1 MYLNEHTLTW
11 VLVCNAFGVLGAVVG
26 FVAFFLAYRS
36 IRRRHAKA
44 MQELHDLSDDIAH
57 DLRTPLAR
65 MHAQAELAAMG
76 EVSAQEL
83 AAGVAEETTSMLE
96 LINTML
102 DLSQTGARIERSPR
116 TDVDL
121 AAIVRQM
128 TEFYASVAEDKGV
141 AFVLDLPDG
150 EIVRSA
156 HKAKLQQ
163 LVGNLLDNAVK
174 FTPSGGT
181 VSVTLQSR
189 NGVKKLAIPPSA
201 VMQDMHGSCVWV
213 VKKDRT
219 VERRYVVRD
228 VTEGDVQFVASGLKV
243 GETVVADGVHKV
255 TKHSIIEPVK

>member
-1 MYLNEHTLTW
+1 MYLSEHTLTW
-11 VLVCNAFGVLGAVVG
+11 VLVCNAFGVLGACVG

-76 EVSAQEL
+76 DVSAAEL
-83 AAGVAEETTSMLE
+83 AAGVAEETSSMLE

-128 TEFYASVAEDKGV
+128 TEFYASVAEDKRV
-141 AFVLDLPDG
+141 AFVLDLPEG

-174 FTPSGGT
+174 FTPAGGT
-181 VSVTLQSR
+181 VSVTLSKEPETGLARLAVSDTGIGISEEDQPNLFKRFWRSDASR
-189 NGVKKLAIPPSA
+189 SLPGNGLGLA
-201 VMQDMHGSCVWV
+201 V
-213 VKKDRT
+213 VKAIVTSYGGSVTCTSRPGVGT
-219 VERRYVVRD
+219 TFVVK
-228 VTEGDVQFVASGLKV
+228 L
-243 GETVVADGVHKV
+243 
-255 TKHSIIEPVK
+255 

>member
-1 MYLNEHTLTW
+1 MYLSEHTLTW
-11 VLVCNAFGVLGAVVG
+11 VLVCNAFGVVGALVG
-26 FVAFFLAYRS
+26 FVAFFIAYRS
-36 IRRRHAKA
+36 IQRRHAKA
-44 MQELHDLSDDIAH
+44 MQELHDISDDIAH

-116 TDVDL
+116 MDVDL

-181 VSVTLQSR
+181 VSVTLTKEPETGLARLAVSDTGIGISDEDKPNLFKRFWRSDASR
-189 NGVKKLAIPPSA
+189 SLPGNGLGLA
-201 VMQDMHGSCVWV
+201 V
-213 VKKDRT
+213 VKAIVTSYGGSVTCTSRPGVGT
-219 VERRYVVRD
+219 TFVVK
-228 VTEGDVQFVASGLKV
+228 L
-243 GETVVADGVHKV
+243 
-255 TKHSIIEPVK
+255 

>member
-11 VLVCNAFGVLGAVVG
+11 VLVCNAFGVLGTVVG

-128 TEFYASVAEDKGV
+128 TDFYASVAEDKRV
-141 AFVLDLPDG
+141 AFILDIPDG

-174 FTPSGGT
+174 FTPAGGT
-181 VSVTLQSR
+181 VSVTLSKEPETGLARLAVSDTGIGISEADQPNLFKRFWRSDASR
-189 NGVKKLAIPPSA
+189 SLPGNGLGLA
-201 VMQDMHGSCVWV
+201 V
-213 VKKDRT
+213 VKAIVTSYGGSVTCTSRPGVGT
-219 VERRYVVRD
+219 TFVVK
-228 VTEGDVQFVASGLKV
+228 L
-243 GETVVADGVHKV
+243 
-255 TKHSIIEPVK
+255 

>member
-1 MYLNEHTLTW
+1 MYLSEHTLTW
-11 VLVCNAFGVLGAVVG
+11 VLVCNAFGVVGALVG

-65 MHAQAELAAMG
+65 MHAQAELAA
-76 EVSAQEL
+76 
-83 AAGVAEETTSMLE
+83 GVAEETSSMLE

-116 TDVDL
+116 MDVDL

-181 VSVTLQSR
+181 VSVTLTKEPETGLARLAVSDTGIGISDEDKPNLFKRFGRSDASR
-189 NGVKKLAIPPSA
+189 SLSGNGLGLA
-201 VMQDMHGSCVWV
+201 V
-213 VKKDRT
+213 VKAIVTSYGGSVTCTSRPGVGT
-219 VERRYVVRD
+219 TFVVK
-228 VTEGDVQFVASGLKV
+228 L
-243 GETVVADGVHKV
+243 
-255 TKHSIIEPVK
+255 

>member
-1 MYLNEHTLTW
+1 MYLSEHTLTW
-11 VLVCNAFGVLGAVVG
+11 VLVCNAFGVVGALVG

-76 EVSAQEL
+76 DVSAAEL
-83 AAGVAEETTSMLE
+83 AAGVAEETSSMLE

-116 TDVDL
+116 MDVDL

-181 VSVTLQSR
+181 VSVTLTKEPETGLARLAVSDTGIGISDEDKPNLFKRFWRSDASR
-189 NGVKKLAIPPSA
+189 SLPGNGLGLA
-201 VMQDMHGSCVWV
+201 V
-213 VKKDRT
+213 VKAIVTSYGGSVTCTSRPGVGT
-219 VERRYVVRD
+219 TFVVK
-228 VTEGDVQFVASGLKV
+228 L
-243 GETVVADGVHKV
+243 
-255 TKHSIIEPVK
+255 

>member
-1 MYLNEHTLTW
+1 MYLSEHTLTW
-11 VLVCNAFGVLGAVVG
+11 VLVCNAFGVVGALVG

-76 EVSAQEL
+76 DVSAAEL
-83 AAGVAEETTSMLE
+83 AAGVAEETSSMLE

-128 TEFYASVAEDKGV
+128 TEFYASVAEDKRV
-141 AFVLDLPDG
+141 AFVLDLPEG

-174 FTPSGGT
+174 FTPAGGT
-181 VSVTLQSR
+181 VSVTLSKEPETGLARLAVSDTGIGISEADQPNLFKRFWRSDASR
-189 NGVKKLAIPPSA
+189 SLPGNGLGLA
-201 VMQDMHGSCVWV
+201 V
-213 VKKDRT
+213 VKAIVTSYGGSVTCTSRPGVGT
-219 VERRYVVRD
+219 TFVVK
-228 VTEGDVQFVASGLKV
+228 L
-243 GETVVADGVHKV
+243 
-255 TKHSIIEPVK
+255 

>member
-1 MYLNEHTLTW
+1 MYLSEHTLTW
-11 VLVCNAFGVLGAVVG
+11 VLVCNAFGVVGALVG

-76 EVSAQEL
+76 DVSAAEL

-116 TDVDL
+116 MDVDL

-174 FTPSGGT
+174 FTPAGGT
-181 VSVTLQSR
+181 VSVTLSKEPETGLARLAVSDTGIGISDADKPNLFKRFWRSDASR
-189 NGVKKLAIPPSA
+189 SLPGNGLGLA
-201 VMQDMHGSCVWV
+201 V
-213 VKKDRT
+213 VKAIVTSYGGSVTCTSRPGVGT
-219 VERRYVVRD
+219 TFVVK
-228 VTEGDVQFVASGLKV
+228 L
-243 GETVVADGVHKV
+243 
-255 TKHSIIEPVK
+255 

>member
-1 MYLNEHTLTW
+1 MYLSEHTLTW
-11 VLVCNAFGVLGAVVG
+11 VLVCNAFGVVGALIG

-76 EVSAQEL
+76 DVSAAEL
-83 AAGVAEETTSMLE
+83 AAGVAEETSSMLE

-116 TDVDL
+116 MDVDL

-141 AFVLDLPDG
+141 AFILDLPDG

-181 VSVTLQSR
+181 VSVTLTKEPDTGLARLAVSDTGIGISEEDQPNLFKRFWRSDASR
-189 NGVKKLAIPPSA
+189 SLPGNGLGLA
-201 VMQDMHGSCVWV
+201 V
-213 VKKDRT
+213 VKAIVTSYGGTITCTSRPGVGT
-219 VERRYVVRD
+219 TFVVK
-228 VTEGDVQFVASGLKV
+228 L
-243 GETVVADGVHKV
+243 
-255 TKHSIIEPVK
+255 

>member
-1 MYLNEHTLTW
+1 MYLSEHTLTW
-11 VLVCNAFGVLGAVVG
+11 VLVCNAFGVVGALVG

-44 MQELHDLSDDIAH
+44 MQELHDISDDIAH

-76 EVSAQEL
+76 DVSAAEL
-83 AAGVAEETTSMLE
+83 AAGVAEETSSMLE

-116 TDVDL
+116 MDVDL

-181 VSVTLQSR
+181 VSVTLTKEPETGLARLAVSDTGIGISDADKPNLFKRFWRSDVSR
-189 NGVKKLAIPPSA
+189 SLPGNGLGLA
-201 VMQDMHGSCVWV
+201 V
-213 VKKDRT
+213 VKAIVTSYGGSVTCSSRPGVGT
-219 VERRYVVRD
+219 TFVVK
-228 VTEGDVQFVASGLKV
+228 L
-243 GETVVADGVHKV
+243 
-255 TKHSIIEPVK
+255 

>member
-1 MYLNEHTLTW
+1 MYLSEHTLTW
-11 VLVCNAFGVLGAVVG
+11 VLVCNAFGVVGALVG

-128 TEFYASVAEDKGV
+128 TEFYASVAEDKRV
-141 AFVLDLPDG
+141 AFVLDLPEG

-174 FTPSGGT
+174 FTPAGGT
-181 VSVTLQSR
+181 VSVTLSKEPETGLARLAVSDTGIGISEADQPNLFKRFWRSDASR
-189 NGVKKLAIPPSA
+189 SLPGNGLGLA
-201 VMQDMHGSCVWV
+201 V
-213 VKKDRT
+213 VKAIVTSYGGSVTCTSRPGVGT
-219 VERRYVVRD
+219 TFVVK
-228 VTEGDVQFVASGLKV
+228 L
-243 GETVVADGVHKV
+243 
-255 TKHSIIEPVK
+255 

>member
-1 MYLNEHTLTW
+1 MYLSEHTLTW
-11 VLVCNAFGVLGAVVG
+11 VLVCNAFGVVGALVG

-76 EVSAQEL
+76 DVSAAEL
-83 AAGVAEETTSMLE
+83 AAGVAEETSSMLE

-116 TDVDL
+116 MDVDL

-141 AFVLDLPDG
+141 AFILDLPEG

-181 VSVTLQSR
+181 VSVTLTKEPDTGLARLAVSDTGIGISEEDQPNLFKRFWRSDASR
-189 NGVKKLAIPPSA
+189 SLPGNGLGLA
-201 VMQDMHGSCVWV
+201 V
-213 VKKDRT
+213 VKAIVTSYGGTITCTSRPGVGT
-219 VERRYVVRD
+219 TFVVK
-228 VTEGDVQFVASGLKV
+228 L
-243 GETVVADGVHKV
+243 
-255 TKHSIIEPVK
+255 

>member
-1 MYLNEHTLTW
+1 MYLSEHTLTW
-11 VLVCNAFGVLGAVVG
+11 VLVCNAFGVVGALVG
-26 FVAFFLAYRS
+26 FIAFFLAYRS

-76 EVSAQEL
+76 DVSAAEL
-83 AAGVAEETTSMLE
+83 AAGVAEETSLMLE

-116 TDVDL
+116 MDVDL

-181 VSVTLQSR
+181 VSVTLTKEPETGLARLAVSDTGIGISDADKPNLFKRFWRSDASR
-189 NGVKKLAIPPSA
+189 SLPGNGLGLA
-201 VMQDMHGSCVWV
+201 V
-213 VKKDRT
+213 VKAIVTSYGGSVTCTSRPGVGT
-219 VERRYVVRD
+219 TFVVK
-228 VTEGDVQFVASGLKV
+228 L
-243 GETVVADGVHKV
+243 
-255 TKHSIIEPVK
+255 

>member
-128 TEFYASVAEDKGV
+128 TEFYASVAEDKRV
-141 AFVLDLPDG
+141 AFVLDLPEG

-174 FTPSGGT
+174 FTPAGGT
-181 VSVTLQSR
+181 VSVTLSKEPETGLARLAVSDTGIGIPEADQPNLFKRYWRSDASR
-189 NGVKKLAIPPSA
+189 SLPGNGLGLA
-201 VMQDMHGSCVWV
+201 V
-213 VKKDRT
+213 VKAIVTSYGGSVTCTSRPGVGT
-219 VERRYVVRD
+219 TFVVK
-228 VTEGDVQFVASGLKV
+228 L
-243 GETVVADGVHKV
+243 
-255 TKHSIIEPVK
+255 

>member
-1 MYLNEHTLTW
+1 MYLSEHTLTW
-11 VLVCNAFGVLGAVVG
+11 VLVCNAFGVVGALVG

-83 AAGVAEETTSMLE
+83 ATGVAEETTSMLE

-116 TDVDL
+116 MDVDL

-128 TEFYASVAEDKGV
+128 TEFYASVAEDKRV
-141 AFVLDLPDG
+141 AFVLDLPEG

-181 VSVTLQSR
+181 VSVTLTKEPETGLARLAVSDTGIGISDEDKPNLFKRFWRSDASR
-189 NGVKKLAIPPSA
+189 SLPGNGLGLA
-201 VMQDMHGSCVWV
+201 V
-213 VKKDRT
+213 VKAIVTSYGGSVTCTSRPGVGT
-219 VERRYVVRD
+219 TFVVK
-228 VTEGDVQFVASGLKV
+228 L
-243 GETVVADGVHKV
+243 
-255 TKHSIIEPVK
+255 

>member
-1 MYLNEHTLTW
+1 MYLSEHTLTW
-11 VLVCNAFGVLGAVVG
+11 VLVCNAFGVVGALTG

-76 EVSAQEL
+76 DVSAAEL
-83 AAGVAEETTSMLE
+83 AAGVAEETSSMLE

-116 TDVDL
+116 MDVDL

-141 AFVLDLPDG
+141 AFILDLPEG

-174 FTPSGGT
+174 FTPGGGT
-181 VSVTLQSR
+181 VSVTLTKEPETGLARLAVSDTGIGISEEDQPNLFKRFWRSDASR
-189 NGVKKLAIPPSA
+189 SLPGNGLGLA
-201 VMQDMHGSCVWV
+201 V
-213 VKKDRT
+213 VKAIVTSYGGSVTCTSRPGVGT
-219 VERRYVVRD
+219 TFVVK
-228 VTEGDVQFVASGLKV
+228 L
-243 GETVVADGVHKV
+243 
-255 TKHSIIEPVK
+255 

>member
-1 MYLNEHTLTW
+1 MYLSEHTLTW
-11 VLVCNAFGVLGAVVG
+11 VLVCNAFGVVGALVG

-44 MQELHDLSDDIAH
+44 MQELHDISDDIAH

-76 EVSAQEL
+76 DVSAAEL
-83 AAGVAEETTSMLE
+83 AAGVAEETSSMLE

-116 TDVDL
+116 MDVDL

-174 FTPSGGT
+174 FTPAGGT
-181 VSVTLQSR
+181 VSVTLSKEPETGLARLAVSDTGIGISEADQRFWRSDASR
-189 NGVKKLAIPPSA
+189 SLPGNGLGLA
-201 VMQDMHGSCVWV
+201 V
-213 VKKDRT
+213 VKAI
-219 VERRYVVRD
+219 
-228 VTEGDVQFVASGLKV
+228 VTSYGGSVTCTSRPGV
-243 GETVVADGVHKV
+243 GT
-255 TKHSIIEPVK
+255 TFIVKL

>member
-1 MYLNEHTLTW
+1 MYLSEHTLTW
-11 VLVCNAFGVLGAVVG
+11 VLVCNAFGVVGALVG
-26 FVAFFLAYRS
+26 FVAFFIAYRS

-44 MQELHDLSDDIAH
+44 MQELHDISDDIAH

-76 EVSAQEL
+76 DVSAAEL
-83 AAGVAEETTSMLE
+83 AAGVAEETSSMLE

-116 TDVDL
+116 MDVDL

-163 LVGNLLDNAVK
+163 LVGNLRDNAVK

-181 VSVTLQSR
+181 VSVTLTKEPETGLARLAVSDTGIGISDEDKPNLFKRFWRSDASR
-189 NGVKKLAIPPSA
+189 SLPGNGLGLA
-201 VMQDMHGSCVWV
+201 V
-213 VKKDRT
+213 VKAIVTSYGGSVTCTSRPGVGT
-219 VERRYVVRD
+219 TFVVK
-228 VTEGDVQFVASGLKV
+228 L
-243 GETVVADGVHKV
+243 
-255 TKHSIIEPVK
+255 

>member
-1 MYLNEHTLTW
+1 MYLSEHTLTW
-11 VLVCNAFGVLGAVVG
+11 VLVCNALGAVGALVG
-26 FVAFFLAYRS
+26 FIAFFLAYRS

-76 EVSAQEL
+76 DVSVTEL
-83 AAGVAEETTSMLE
+83 AAGVAEETSSMLE

-116 TDVDL
+116 MDVDL

-141 AFVLDLPDG
+141 AFVLDLPEG

-174 FTPSGGT
+174 FTPGGGT
-181 VSVTLQSR
+181 VSVTLTKEPETGLARLAVSDTGIGISEEDQPNLFKRFWRSDASR
-189 NGVKKLAIPPSA
+189 SLPGNGLGLA
-201 VMQDMHGSCVWV
+201 V
-213 VKKDRT
+213 VKAIVTSYGGTITCTSRPGVGT
-219 VERRYVVRD
+219 TFVVK
-228 VTEGDVQFVASGLKV
+228 L
-243 GETVVADGVHKV
+243 
-255 TKHSIIEPVK
+255 

>member
-1 MYLNEHTLTW
+1 MYLSEHTLTW
-11 VLVCNAFGVLGAVVG
+11 VLVCNAFGVLGACVG

-128 TEFYASVAEDKGV
+128 TEFYASVAEDKRV
-141 AFVLDLPDG
+141 AFVLDLPEG

-174 FTPSGGT
+174 FTPAGGT
-181 VSVTLQSR
+181 VSVTLSKEPDTGLARLAVSDTGIGISEADQPNLFKRFWRSDASR
-189 NGVKKLAIPPSA
+189 SLPGNGLGLA
-201 VMQDMHGSCVWV
+201 V
-213 VKKDRT
+213 VKAIVTSYGGSVTCTSRPGVGT
-219 VERRYVVRD
+219 TFVVK
-228 VTEGDVQFVASGLKV
+228 L
-243 GETVVADGVHKV
+243 
-255 TKHSIIEPVK
+255 

>member
-76 EVSAQEL
+76 EVTAEEL

-121 AAIVRQM
+121 TAIVRQM
-128 TEFYASVAEDKGV
+128 TEFYASVAEDKRV
-141 AFVLDLPDG
+141 AFILDLPEG

-174 FTPSGGT
+174 FTPTGGT
-181 VSVTLQSR
+181 VSVTLSKEPDTGLARLAVSDTGIGISEADQPNLFKRFWRSDASR
-189 NGVKKLAIPPSA
+189 SLPGNGLGLA
-201 VMQDMHGSCVWV
+201 V
-213 VKKDRT
+213 VKAIVTSYGGSVTCTSRPGVGT
-219 VERRYVVRD
+219 TFVVK
-228 VTEGDVQFVASGLKV
+228 L
-243 GETVVADGVHKV
+243 
-255 TKHSIIEPVK
+255 

>member
-1 MYLNEHTLTW
+1 MYLSEHTLTW
-11 VLVCNAFGVLGAVVG
+11 VLVCNAFGVVGALIG

-76 EVSAQEL
+76 DVSAAEL
-83 AAGVAEETTSMLE
+83 AAGVAEETSSMLE

-116 TDVDL
+116 MDVDL

-141 AFVLDLPDG
+141 AFILDLPDG

-181 VSVTLQSR
+181 VSVTLTKEPDTGLARLAVSDTGIGISEEDQQNLFKRFWRSDASR
-189 NGVKKLAIPPSA
+189 SLPGNGLGLA
-201 VMQDMHGSCVWV
+201 V
-213 VKKDRT
+213 VKAIVTSYGGTITCTSRPGVGT
-219 VERRYVVRD
+219 TFVVK
-228 VTEGDVQFVASGLKV
+228 L
-243 GETVVADGVHKV
+243 
-255 TKHSIIEPVK
+255 

>member
-1 MYLNEHTLTW
+1 MYLSEHTLTW
-11 VLVCNAFGVLGAVVG
+11 VLVFNAFGVVGALVG
-26 FVAFFLAYRS
+26 FGAFFVAYRS
-36 IRRRHAKA
+36 IRRRHTKA

-76 EVSAQEL
+76 EVSATEL
-83 AAGVAEETTSMLE
+83 AAGVAEETSSMLE

-116 TDVDL
+116 MDVDL

-141 AFVLDLPDG
+141 AFILDLPEG

-174 FTPSGGT
+174 FTPGGGT
-181 VSVTLQSR
+181 VSVTLTKEPETGLARLAVSDTGIGISEQDQQNLFKRFWRSDASR
-189 NGVKKLAIPPSA
+189 SLPGNGLGLA
-201 VMQDMHGSCVWV
+201 V
-213 VKKDRT
+213 VKAIVTSYGGSVTCTSRPGVGT
-219 VERRYVVRD
+219 TFVVK
-228 VTEGDVQFVASGLKV
+228 L
-243 GETVVADGVHKV
+243 
-255 TKHSIIEPVK
+255 

>member
-26 FVAFFLAYRS
+26 FVAFFIAYRS

-128 TEFYASVAEDKGV
+128 TEFYASVAEDKRV
-141 AFVLDLPDG
+141 AFVLDLPEG

-174 FTPSGGT
+174 FTPAGGT
-181 VSVTLQSR
+181 VSVTLSKEPDTGLARLAVSDTGIGISEADQPNLFKRFWRSDASR
-189 NGVKKLAIPPSA
+189 SLPGNGLGLA
-201 VMQDMHGSCVWV
+201 V
-213 VKKDRT
+213 VKAIVTSYGGSVTCTSRPGVGT
-219 VERRYVVRD
+219 TFVVK
-228 VTEGDVQFVASGLKV
+228 L
-243 GETVVADGVHKV
+243 
-255 TKHSIIEPVK
+255 

>member
-11 VLVCNAFGVLGAVVG
+11 VLVCNAFGVLGAAVG

-76 EVSAQEL
+76 EVTAQEL

-128 TEFYASVAEDKGV
+128 TDFYASVAEDKRV
-141 AFVLDLPDG
+141 AFILDIPDG

-174 FTPSGGT
+174 FTPAGGT
-181 VSVTLQSR
+181 VSVTLSKEPETGLARLAVSDTGIGISEADQANLFKRFWRSDASR
-189 NGVKKLAIPPSA
+189 SLPGNGLGLA
-201 VMQDMHGSCVWV
+201 V
-213 VKKDRT
+213 VKAIVTSYGGT
-219 VERRYVVRD
+219 VTCTSRPGVGTTFVVK
-228 VTEGDVQFVASGLKV
+228 L
-243 GETVVADGVHKV
+243 
-255 TKHSIIEPVK
+255 

>member
-1 MYLNEHTLTW
+1 MYLSEHTLTW
-11 VLVCNAFGVLGAVVG
+11 VLVCNAFGVVGALIG

-76 EVSAQEL
+76 DVSAAEL
-83 AAGVAEETTSMLE
+83 AAGVAEETSSMLE

-102 DLSQTGARIERSPR
+102 DLSQTGARVERSPR
-116 TDVDL
+116 MDVDL

-141 AFVLDLPDG
+141 AFILDLPEG

-181 VSVTLQSR
+181 VSVTLTKEPDTGLARLAVSDTGIGISEEDQPNLFKRFWRSDASR
-189 NGVKKLAIPPSA
+189 SLPGNGLGLA
-201 VMQDMHGSCVWV
+201 V
-213 VKKDRT
+213 VKAIVTSYGGSVTCTSRPGVGT
-219 VERRYVVRD
+219 TFVVK
-228 VTEGDVQFVASGLKV
+228 L
-243 GETVVADGVHKV
+243 
-255 TKHSIIEPVK
+255 

>member
-128 TEFYASVAEDKGV
+128 TEFYASVAEDKRV
-141 AFVLDLPDG
+141 AFVLDLPEG

-174 FTPSGGT
+174 FTPAGGT
-181 VSVTLQSR
+181 VSVTLSKEPETGLARLAVSDTGIGISEADQPNLFKRFWRSDASR
-189 NGVKKLAIPPSA
+189 SLPGNGLGLA
-201 VMQDMHGSCVWV
+201 V
-213 VKKDRT
+213 VKAIVTSYGGT
-219 VERRYVVRD
+219 VTCTSRPGVGTTFVVK
-228 VTEGDVQFVASGLKV
+228 L
-243 GETVVADGVHKV
+243 
-255 TKHSIIEPVK
+255 

>member
-11 VLVCNAFGVLGAVVG
+11 VLVCNAFGVLGAAVG

-128 TEFYASVAEDKGV
+128 TDFYASVAEDKRV
-141 AFVLDLPDG
+141 AFVLDLPEG

-163 LVGNLLDNAVK
+163 LVANLLDNAVK
-174 FTPSGGT
+174 FTPAGGT
-181 VSVTLQSR
+181 VSVTLSKEPETGLARLAVSDTGIGISEADQANLFKRFWRSDASR
-189 NGVKKLAIPPSA
+189 SLPGNGLGLA
-201 VMQDMHGSCVWV
+201 V
-213 VKKDRT
+213 VKAIVTSYGGT
-219 VERRYVVRD
+219 VTCTSRPGVGTTFVVK
-228 VTEGDVQFVASGLKV
+228 L
-243 GETVVADGVHKV
+243 
-255 TKHSIIEPVK
+255 

>member
-26 FVAFFLAYRS
+26 FVAFFIAYRS

-128 TEFYASVAEDKGV
+128 TEFYASVAEDKRV
-141 AFVLDLPDG
+141 AFVLDLPEG

-174 FTPSGGT
+174 FTPAGGT
-181 VSVTLQSR
+181 VSVTLSKESETGLARLAVSDTGIGISEEDQPNLFKRFWRSDASR
-189 NGVKKLAIPPSA
+189 SLPGNGLGLA
-201 VMQDMHGSCVWV
+201 V
-213 VKKDRT
+213 VKAIVNSYGGSVT
-219 VERRYVVRD
+219 CTSHPGVGTTFVVK
-228 VTEGDVQFVASGLKV
+228 L
-243 GETVVADGVHKV
+243 
-255 TKHSIIEPVK
+255 

>member
-1 MYLNEHTLTW
+1 MYLSEHTLTW
-11 VLVCNAFGVLGAVVG
+11 VLVCNAFGVVGALVG

-76 EVSAQEL
+76 DVSAAEL
-83 AAGVAEETTSMLE
+83 AAGVAEETSSMLE

-116 TDVDL
+116 MDVDL

-181 VSVTLQSR
+181 VSVTLTKEPETGLARLAVSDTGIGISDEDKPNLFKRFWRSDASR
-189 NGVKKLAIPPSA
+189 SLPGNGLGLA
-201 VMQDMHGSCVWV
+201 V
-213 VKKDRT
+213 VKAI
-219 VERRYVVRD
+219 
-228 VTEGDVQFVASGLKV
+228 VTSYGGSVTCTSRPGV
-243 GETVVADGVHKV
+243 GT
-255 TKHSIIEPVK
+255 TFIVKL

>member
-1 MYLNEHTLTW
+1 MYLSEHTLTW
-11 VLVCNAFGVLGAVVG
+11 VLVCNAFGVVGALVG

-44 MQELHDLSDDIAH
+44 MQELHDLTDDIAH

-116 TDVDL
+116 MDVDL

-128 TEFYASVAEDKGV
+128 TEFYASVAEDKRV
-141 AFVLDLPDG
+141 AFILDIPDG

-174 FTPSGGT
+174 FTPAGGT
-181 VSVTLQSR
+181 VSVTLTKEPETGLARLAVSDTGIGISEADQPNLFKRFWRSDASR
-189 NGVKKLAIPPSA
+189 SLPGNGLGLA
-201 VMQDMHGSCVWV
+201 V
-213 VKKDRT
+213 VKAIVTSYGGT
-219 VERRYVVRD
+219 VTCTSRPGVGTTFVVK
-228 VTEGDVQFVASGLKV
+228 L
-243 GETVVADGVHKV
+243 
-255 TKHSIIEPVK
+255 

>member
-1 MYLNEHTLTW
+1 MYLSEHTLTW
-11 VLVCNAFGVLGAVVG
+11 VLVFNAFGVVGALVG

-76 EVSAQEL
+76 DVSVAEL

-116 TDVDL
+116 MDVDL

-141 AFVLDLPDG
+141 AFILDLPEG

-174 FTPSGGT
+174 FTPGGGT
-181 VSVTLQSR
+181 VSVTLTKEPETGLARLAVSDTGIGISEEDQPNLFKRFWRSDASR
-189 NGVKKLAIPPSA
+189 SLPGNGLGLA
-201 VMQDMHGSCVWV
+201 V
-213 VKKDRT
+213 VKAIVTSYGGSVTCTSRPGVGT
-219 VERRYVVRD
+219 TFVVK
-228 VTEGDVQFVASGLKV
+228 L
-243 GETVVADGVHKV
+243 
-255 TKHSIIEPVK
+255 

>member
-1 MYLNEHTLTW
+1 MYLSEHTLTW
-11 VLVCNAFGVLGAVVG
+11 VLVCNAFGVVGALVG
-26 FVAFFLAYRS
+26 FVSLFLAYRS

-128 TEFYASVAEDKGV
+128 TDFYASVAEDKRV
-141 AFVLDLPDG
+141 AFILDIPDG

-174 FTPSGGT
+174 FTPAGGT
-181 VSVTLQSR
+181 VSVTLSKEPETGLARLAVSDTGIGISEADQANLFKRFWRSDASR
-189 NGVKKLAIPPSA
+189 SLPGNGLGLA
-201 VMQDMHGSCVWV
+201 V
-213 VKKDRT
+213 VKAIVTSYGGT
-219 VERRYVVRD
+219 VTCTSRPGVGTTFVVK
-228 VTEGDVQFVASGLKV
+228 L
-243 GETVVADGVHKV
+243 
-255 TKHSIIEPVK
+255 

>member
-1 MYLNEHTLTW
+1 MYLSEHTLTW
-11 VLVCNAFGVLGAVVG
+11 VLVCNAFGVVGALVG

-76 EVSAQEL
+76 DVSAAEL
-83 AAGVAEETTSMLE
+83 AAGVAEETSSMLE

-116 TDVDL
+116 MDVDL

-181 VSVTLQSR
+181 VSVTLTKEPETGLARLAVSDTGIGISDADKPNLFKRFWRSDASR
-189 NGVKKLAIPPSA
+189 SLPGNGLGLA
-201 VMQDMHGSCVWV
+201 V
-213 VKKDRT
+213 VKAIVTSYGGSVTCTSRPGVGT
-219 VERRYVVRD
+219 TFVVK
-228 VTEGDVQFVASGLKV
+228 L
-243 GETVVADGVHKV
+243 
-255 TKHSIIEPVK
+255 

>member
-1 MYLNEHTLTW
+1 MYLSEHTLTW
-11 VLVCNAFGVLGAVVG
+11 VLVCNAFGVVGALVG

-76 EVSAQEL
+76 GVSAAEL
-83 AAGVAEETTSMLE
+83 AAGVAEETSSMLE

-116 TDVDL
+116 MDVDL

-174 FTPSGGT
+174 FTPAGGT
-181 VSVTLQSR
+181 VSVTLTKEPETGLARLAVSDTGIGISDEDKPNLFKRFWRSDASR
-189 NGVKKLAIPPSA
+189 SLPGNGLGLA
-201 VMQDMHGSCVWV
+201 V
-213 VKKDRT
+213 VKAI
-219 VERRYVVRD
+219 
-228 VTEGDVQFVASGLKV
+228 VTSYGGSVTCTSRPGV
-243 GETVVADGVHKV
+243 GT
-255 TKHSIIEPVK
+255 TFIVKL